1 MKKGLL
7 VAAAAMMICSAASMF
22 ANGGPKSGLGVGV
35 NIGQGFGGGQIQ
47 YAINHDLHVG
57 TQFGLRIADGLNLTF
72 APYGKY
78 FLTGTTFRPYAIGQ
92 FVIASISAKD
102 ATGSTKQ
109 TSTTGINLGGGAQY
123 WISEKVGVY
132 GQISVLEFPISP
144 SGQDIAFGILTPSIG
159 LELFF

>member
-1 MKKGLL
+1 
-7 VAAAAMMICSAASMF
+7 MF

-78 FLTGTTFRPYAIGQ
+78 FLTVCHRFDFGEGRNW
-92 FVIASISAKD
+92 
-102 ATGSTKQ
+102 
-109 TSTTGINLGGGAQY
+109 INEPNVHNRHQP
-123 WISEKVGVY
+123 WRWR
-132 GQISVLEFPISP
+132 SVL
-144 SGQDIAFGILTPSIG
+144 DFGEGWRRRPDQRT
-159 LELFF
+159 